1 MAIYRYVLSRADG
14 EIFLVNRIGI
24 VSRLNRG
31 KVGQP
36 TIIER
41 MPMIS
46 RPHRVNVDFSASLD
60 VYLST
65 SGRLRSCDKKASGQ
79 HWTDDNLKGYPSAN
93 YRPDDVFP
101 LISSAN
107 GRKKISPILNAVMI
121 GIGSANSR
129 PDCDFIGSWSV
140 QRKYRCRA
148 DLDPDAS
155 GNDSPMFQ
163 N

>member
-24 VSRLNRG
+24 VSGLSRR

-65 SGRLRSCDKKASGQ
+65 SGRSRSCDKKASGQ
-79 HWTDDNLKGYPSAN
+79 HWTDENLERYSSAN

-107 GRKKISPILNAVMI
+107 DRKTRPILNAVMI
-121 GIGSANSR
+121 GIESANSR
-129 PDCDFIGSWSV
+129 PDFDIIGSWSV